1 MALKA
6 AGNVIP
12 DSSAYEYR
20 AVQVEPKMVR
30 KDPEDPNSE
39 QFQKQKDGTPVWSI
53 DCIRVDR
60 ASGNKAIVTVTVPDV
75 MEPDV
80 AGPVEFSEMIAGFWV
95 SRSGS
100 GMWFSASAVAS
111 L

>member
-6 AGNVIP
+6 ASNVIP
-12 DSSAYEYR
+12 DPSAYEYR

-30 KDPEDPNSE
+30 KDQADPNSE
-39 QFQKQKDGTPVWSI
+39 QVQKQKDGTPVWSV
-53 DCIRVDR
+53 DCIRIDR
-60 ASGNKAIVTVTVPDV
+60 TSGNKAIVTVTVPDV

-80 AGPVEFSEMIAGFWV
+80 AGPVEFSDLTAGFWA
-95 SRSGS
+95 SAGGS